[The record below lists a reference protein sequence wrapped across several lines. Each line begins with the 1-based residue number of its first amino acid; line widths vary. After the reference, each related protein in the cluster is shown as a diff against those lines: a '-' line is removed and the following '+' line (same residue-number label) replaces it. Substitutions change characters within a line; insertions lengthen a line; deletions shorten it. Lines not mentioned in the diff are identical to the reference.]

1 MYRRIKAIKGT
12 LSLYNI
18 SFALCHVK
26 DGDGGEGALFP
37 GWGRS
42 TNIARLP
49 NGLGWTLASFP
60 GLLHLQSTTV
70 GFPEKEVPELR

>member
-1 MYRRIKAIKGT
+1 M
-12 LSLYNI
+12 
-18 SFALCHVK
+18 K
-26 DGDGGEGALFP
+26 DGYGGEGALFP